1 MKLYHG
7 TNQDIETID
16 LSCGLQ
22 FKDFGK
28 GFYATPDR
36 TTAVR
41 MAKKRTRLFGGVATL
56 ITYEFD
62 EAALQSSLNVKV
74 FPEKACVD
82 WVLFVDANRES
93 KSKTPIHD
101 YEIVIGPIAND
112 GVAVQLNNLHEGIYT
127 PQQIAILLQ
136 DKYLDQQYYF
146 GTERSIQYLRKI
158 KVEIL

>member
-56 ITYEFD
+56 IIYEFD
-62 EAALQSSLNVKV
+62 ESALQSDIKVKL
-74 FPEKACVD
+74 FPEKACTE
-82 WVLFVDANRES
+82 WLLFVDANRDR
-93 KSKTPIHD
+93 KNVVQIHD
-101 YEIVIGPIAND
+101 YDIVIGPIAND
-112 GVAVQLNNLHEGIYT
+112 GVVLQLTNYREGIYS
-127 PQQIAILLQ
+127 PEEASRLLQ

-146 GTERSIQYLRKI
+146 GTERALKYLSKI
-158 KVEIL
+158 AIESV